1 MAVDIEFMPI
11 KNSILTYLTLLQT
24 IRKLHELSFKRYEI
38 TFSRES
44 IIVFRQ
50 GSVIM
55 VNGFKKIR
63 ENIIQFV

>member
-24 IRKLHELSFKRYEI
+24 IRKLHELSFRRYEI

-63 ENIIQFV
+63 KI